1 MEIARTYHTV
11 LFVGRRG
18 LQALDI
24 GVNPLLL
31 LGHGRNGKSGKN
43 GVHYA

>member
-18 LQALDI
+18 LQTLDI
-24 GVNPLLL
+24 GVNSLFL
-31 LGHGRNGKSGKN
+31 LGHGRNGKSGKD
-43 GVHYA
+43 GVH